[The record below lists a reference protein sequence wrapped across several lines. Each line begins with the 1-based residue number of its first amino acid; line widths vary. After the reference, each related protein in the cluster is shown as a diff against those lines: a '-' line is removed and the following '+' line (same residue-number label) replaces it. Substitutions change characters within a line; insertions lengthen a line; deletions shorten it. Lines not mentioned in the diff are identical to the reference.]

1 LSFSYCTSCLDEDAE
16 NCLIMGARELA
27 ALVHSQVGL
36 ARLVSAWNVLPVDF
50 EAIDDCPFQNLSQ
63 EASRRSVDVLDK
75 VNYATLDSFRRAHQ
89 GASAFASTTTPISIS
104 HLAEHALNILVCYL
118 IMAAHEKSNTKTLI
132 ASPTFLQ
139 QLATVLPK
147 SVSFKI
153 YHLSTP
159 PTKTSALYFP
169 PPGTRPDRTYCES
182 HFLAASIRTPSK
194 GNASETVEV
203 LVYAV
208 EILIYSTAYDTTF
221 FVSKADS
228 TGYLHLLSLVKGTPS
243 PIRDITATFLR
254 HLVEQH
260 QRQNI
265 RSVISLFARAQDQY
279 LFPGSVEYSGKHVL
293 DDRGLVRWWCRVLD
307 PLIEQSTIAAP
318 SEPSQWE
325 SVKGYLTVPGL
336 DSHETLSY
344 IPRMVGSNQS
354 WRIGHPLK
362 EISRHSDDA
371 PPRCLIPHYP
381 DDPKA
386 RFLDELDDEITKS
399 RNTNGQWK
407 SVRSIDQFWDMMAF
421 RQECSAGRLVGF
433 IWIVFTPKTQL
444 QPTESVIGYSQS
456 TLFSG
461 DSQTWDT
468 GSSQPTIPENSSLPV
483 TPATSFNASSQIQPT
498 SSPFKQDIEDVHSAL
513 PHSSK
518 PQTPVRKKKKLTG
531 PIIPRQ
537 PRIKTENKNYLLE
550 RPETSPYYIWH
561 PEGRGQIIIDESA
574 YKRVTE
580 LLLRLDFAN
589 LELATSSSNR
599 WINEVRSGAWG
610 SMSEA
615 WGQVVTGTKVVEVR
629 SMASAAGVNTLTM
642 GLVRKKRKD
651 PPEETKEPDT
661 STSLD
666 TTPKVNVLSAGMIR
680 KKAKS

>member
-1 LSFSYCTSCLDEDAE
+1 
-16 NCLIMGARELA
+16 
-27 ALVHSQVGL
+27 
-36 ARLVSAWNVLPVDF
+36 
-50 EAIDDCPFQNLSQ
+50 
-63 EASRRSVDVLDK
+63 
-75 VNYATLDSFRRAHQ
+75 
-89 GASAFASTTTPISIS
+89 
-104 HLAEHALNILVCYL
+104 
-118 IMAAHEKSNTKTLI
+118 MAAHEKPGAKSSI
-132 ASPTFLQ
+132 ASPTLIQ

-147 SVSFKI
+147 SVSCKI

-169 PPGTRPDRTYCES
+169 PPGSRPDRTYCES
-182 HFLAASIRTPSK
+182 HFLTASIHTPSK
-194 GNASETVEV
+194 DNALETVEV
-203 LVYAV
+203 LVFAV

-228 TGYLHLLSLVKGTPS
+228 TGYLHLLGLEKGTPS

-293 DDRGLVRWWCRVLD
+293 DDRGLVRWWCKVLD
-307 PLIEQSTIAAP
+307 PLIEQSNIAAP
-318 SEPSQWE
+318 SDPSQWK

-336 DSHETLSY
+336 ESYETMSY
-344 IPRMVGSNQS
+344 IPKRAGSHQS
-354 WRIGHPLK
+354 WRMGHPLK
-362 EISRHSDDA
+362 EISRHSDDV

-433 IWIVFTPKTQL
+433 IWIVFTPRTQL
-444 QPTESVIGYSQS
+444 QPTESVLGYSQS
-456 TLFSG
+456 THVSH
-461 DSQTWDT
+461 DSQTWDSN
-468 GSSQPTIPENSSLPV
+468 SSQPTIPECSSLPI
-483 TPATSFNASSQIQPT
+483 TPATSFNASSQINPT
-498 SSPFKQDIEDVHSAL
+498 SSPFKIDVDDAPPASQQSTKL
-513 PHSSK
+513 SK
-518 PQTPVRKKKKLTG
+518 PSTPVKKKKKLTG

-537 PRIKTENKNYLLE
+537 PRIKTENKNYLLD
-550 RPETSPYYIWH
+550 RPETSPYYTWR
-561 PEGRGQIIIDESA
+561 PEGRGQIIVDESG

-599 WINEVRSGAWG
+599 WINEVRSGARG
-610 SMSEA
+610 SMSEL
-615 WGQVVTGTKVVEVR
+615 WGQTVTGTKVVEAR
-629 SMASAAGVNTLTM
+629 SAAAATSVNTLTLGVM
-642 GLVRKKRKD
+642 RKKRKVA
-651 PPEETKEPDT
+651 PGEVAEPAP
-661 STSLD
+661 SVSVD
-666 TTPKVNVLSAGMIR
+666 TTPKVNVLSVGIVR
-680 KKAKS
+680 KKAKT

>member
-1 LSFSYCTSCLDEDAE
+1 
-16 NCLIMGARELA
+16 
-27 ALVHSQVGL
+27 
-36 ARLVSAWNVLPVDF
+36 
-50 EAIDDCPFQNLSQ
+50 
-63 EASRRSVDVLDK
+63 
-75 VNYATLDSFRRAHQ
+75 
-89 GASAFASTTTPISIS
+89 
-104 HLAEHALNILVCYL
+104 
-118 IMAAHEKSNTKTLI
+118 MAAHEKAIAKTSIVSPTLI
-132 ASPTFLQ
+132 Q

-159 PTKTSALYFP
+159 PTKTSALYYP

-182 HFLAASIRTPSK
+182 HFLAASICTTAVD
-194 GNASETVEV
+194 NASETAEV
-203 LVYAV
+203 LAYAV

-228 TGYLHLLSLVKGTPS
+228 TGYLHLLGLAKGTPS

-293 DDRGLVRWWCRVLD
+293 DDRGLVRWWCRVLN
-307 PLIEQSTIAAP
+307 PLIEHPNVTAP
-318 SEPSQWE
+318 LEPSPWD

-336 DSHETLSY
+336 DSHDTMSY
-344 IPRMVGSNQS
+344 IPRRTGSNQS
-354 WRIGHPLK
+354 WSIGNPLK
-362 EISRHSDDA
+362 EISRHSDDV

-386 RFLDELDDEITKS
+386 RFLDELDDEITKGRS
-399 RNTNGQWK
+399 TNGQWK

-433 IWIVFTPKTQL
+433 IWIVFTPKVKH
-444 QPTESVIGYSQS
+444 QPTESVVGYGQR
-456 TLFSG
+456 TLVSN

-468 GSSQPTIPENSSLPV
+468 SSSQPTVPDLSSMPV
-483 TPATSFNASSQIQPT
+483 TPATSFNVSSQVNPT
-498 SSPFKQDIEDVHSAL
+498 SSPFKRDIDDASPASQQSVQ
-513 PHSSK
+513 SSK
-518 PQTPVRKKKKLTG
+518 PHTPIKKKKKKLTG

-537 PRIKTENKNYLLE
+537 PRIKTENRNYLLE
-550 RPETSPYYIWH
+550 RPEASPYYVWR
-561 PEGRGQIIIDESA
+561 PNGRGQIIVDESG

-615 WGQVVTGTKVVEVR
+615 WGQTVTGTKAVEVQTVP
-629 SMASAAGVNTLTM
+629 AAAGVNTLTM
-642 GLVRKKRKD
+642 GLVRKKRKGA
-651 PPEETKEPDT
+651 PEETKEPAVSDT
-661 STSLD
+661 A
-666 TTPKVNVLSAGMIR
+666 PKVNVLSAGMIR

>member
-1 LSFSYCTSCLDEDAE
+1 
-16 NCLIMGARELA
+16 
-27 ALVHSQVGL
+27 
-36 ARLVSAWNVLPVDF
+36 
-50 EAIDDCPFQNLSQ
+50 
-63 EASRRSVDVLDK
+63 
-75 VNYATLDSFRRAHQ
+75 
-89 GASAFASTTTPISIS
+89 
-104 HLAEHALNILVCYL
+104 
-118 IMAAHEKSNTKTLI
+118 MAAHEKPDAETSI
-132 ASPTFLQ
+132 ASPTLIQ
-139 QLATVLPK
+139 HLATVLPK

-159 PTKTSALYFP
+159 PTRTSALYFP

-182 HFLAASIRTPSK
+182 HFLTASICTPAK
-194 GNASETVEV
+194 DNASETVEV
-203 LVYAV
+203 LVFAV
-208 EILIYSTAYDTTF
+208 EILIYSTAYDSTF

-228 TGYLHLLSLVKGTPS
+228 TGYLRLLGLAKGTPS

-307 PLIEQSTIAAP
+307 PLIEQSTTTTAAD
-318 SEPSQWE
+318 PSQWE
-325 SVKGYLTVPGL
+325 SVKGYLTIPGL

-344 IPRMVGSNQS
+344 IPKNAGSNQP
-354 WRIGHPLK
+354 WQIGHPLK
-362 EISRHSDDA
+362 EISRHSDDV

-386 RFLDELDDEITKS
+386 RFLDELDDEVTKS

-433 IWIVFTPKTQL
+433 IWIVFTPKTL
-444 QPTESVIGYSQS
+444 HQPTESALGYSQS
-456 TLFSG
+456 TLFSN
-461 DSQTWDT
+461 DSQTWD
-468 GSSQPTIPENSSLPV
+468 S
-483 TPATSFNASSQIQPT
+483 SFNDAPSASQQST
-498 SSPFKQDIEDVHSAL
+498 K
-513 PHSSK
+513 SSK
-518 PQTPVRKKKKLTG
+518 PPTPVKKKKKLTG

-537 PRIKTENKNYLLE
+537 PRIKTENKNYLLD
-550 RPETSPYYIWH
+550 RPETSPYYVWH
-561 PEGRGQIIIDESA
+561 PESRGQIIVDESS

-589 LELATSSSNR
+589 LDLATSSSNR
-599 WINEVRSGAWG
+599 WINEVRSGARG

-615 WGQVVTGTKVVEVR
+615 WGQAVTGTKVVEVR
-629 SMASAAGVNTLTM
+629 TQAAAAGVNTLTM
-642 GLVRKKRKD
+642 GLVRKKRKGGPEESKEPPASFALD
-651 PPEETKEPDT
+651 TAPPE
-661 STSLD
+661 
-666 TTPKVNVLSAGMIR
+666 VNVLSSGMIR
-680 KKAKS
+680 KKVKS

>member
-1 LSFSYCTSCLDEDAE
+1 
-16 NCLIMGARELA
+16 
-27 ALVHSQVGL
+27 
-36 ARLVSAWNVLPVDF
+36 
-50 EAIDDCPFQNLSQ
+50 
-63 EASRRSVDVLDK
+63 
-75 VNYATLDSFRRAHQ
+75 
-89 GASAFASTTTPISIS
+89 
-104 HLAEHALNILVCYL
+104 
-118 IMAAHEKSNTKTLI
+118 MAAHEKLDAKTSI

-139 QLATVLPK
+139 HLATGLPK

-159 PTKTSALYFP
+159 PTKTSALYCP

-194 GNASETVEV
+194 DNVSETVEV

-228 TGYLHLLSLVKGTPS
+228 TGYLHLLGLPKGTPS

-293 DDRGLVRWWCRVLD
+293 DDRGLIRWWCRVLD
-307 PLIEQSTIAAP
+307 PLIGPPAVDAP
-318 SEPSQWE
+318 LETSQWE
-325 SVKGYLTVPGL
+325 RAS
-336 DSHETLSY
+336 
-344 IPRMVGSNQS
+344 SNQS

-362 EISRHSDDA
+362 EISRHSDDV

-407 SVRSIDQFWDMMAF
+407 SVRSIEQFWDMMAF

-433 IWIVFTPKTQL
+433 IWIVFTPKIQL
-444 QPTESVIGYSQS
+444 QPTVSVIGYSQS
-456 TLFSG
+456 TLFSN
-461 DSQTWDT
+461 DSQTWDSN
-468 GSSQPTIPENSSLPV
+468 SSQLTIPEFSSLPV
-483 TPATSFNASSQIQPT
+483 TPATSFNASSQVQPT
-498 SSPFKQDIEDVHSAL
+498 ISPFKMDVDDGPPASQQSTLSTKPRL
-513 PHSSK
+513 PVK
-518 PQTPVRKKKKLTG
+518 KKKKLTG
-531 PIIPRQ
+531 PIVPRQ

-550 RPETSPYYIWH
+550 RPETSPYYIWR
-561 PEGRGQIIIDESA
+561 PEGRGQIIVDESA

-615 WGQVVTGTKVVEVR
+615 WGQTVTGTKVVEAR
-629 SMASAAGVNTLTM
+629 TQTAAAGVNTLTM

-651 PPEETKEPDT
+651 PPEEAKEPNT
-661 STSLD
+661 STPLD
-666 TTPKVNVLSAGMIR
+666 TAPKVNVLSAGMIR
-680 KKAKS
+680 KKAKP